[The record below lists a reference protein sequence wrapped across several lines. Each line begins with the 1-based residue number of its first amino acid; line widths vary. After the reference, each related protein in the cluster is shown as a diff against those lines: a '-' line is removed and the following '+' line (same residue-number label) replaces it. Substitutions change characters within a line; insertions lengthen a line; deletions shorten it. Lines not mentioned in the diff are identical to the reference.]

1 MGRNFRAI
9 TRIGNTVLGHVML
22 MQDEGRLNTMDENL
36 YRAVLLYKATMS
48 KAKLMLKQG
57 LITADEYAEIDTIIA
72 NKYGLNSSVI
82 YR

>member
-1 MGRNFRAI
+1 
-9 TRIGNTVLGHVML
+9 
-22 MQDEGRLNTMDENL
+22 MDENL

-57 LITADEYAEIDTIIA
+57 LITADEYAEIETIIA
-72 NKYGLNSSVI
+72 NKYGLNASVI